1 MSSLVVVHVVA
12 GGTGAEALLQMDS
25 QPYCLQP
32 RVRRKAKVEEHPE
45 LRLAPK
51 HSRLVPNSEADEER
65 KPSCLG
71 EALGEQAAYLVE
83 ACPDGTGNRAEED
96 TEDSRLAADSTGAA
110 ERG

>member
-1 MSSLVVVHVVA
+1 VA
-12 GGTGAEALLQMDS
+12 GGTDEEALLQMDCR
-25 QPYCLQP
+25 PYCLQP

-51 HSRLVPNSEADEER
+51 RSRLVPNSEADEER
-65 KPSCLG
+65 KPSCLE
-71 EALGEQAAYLVE
+71 EALGAQAAYLVE

-96 TEDSRLAADSTGAA
+96 TEDSRLAAGSTGVA